1 MANLAF
7 QSVLPTGSRE
17 LGDAKGAGGEGIFDY
32 FFEGIDL
39 PGFVDRPA
47 MLVFATKQVD
57 LDRNFITVNAPPEIT
72 HQSYHEARDN
82 DHYIWRILPN
92 PSETWILQ
100 THQIN
105 SGKLKSSGNRLGFHT
120 RNDKGEQARIRD
132 DFALARVFIV
142 YYSSE

>member
-17 LGDAKGAGGEGIFDY
+17 LGDAKGPAGEGVFDY
-32 FFEGIDL
+32 FFEDIEL
-39 PGFVDRPA
+39 PGFADRPA
-47 MLVFATKQVD
+47 LLVFATKQVD
-57 LDRNFITVNAPPEIT
+57 LDRNFITINAPPEVT
-72 HQSYHEARDN
+72 HQSYDEAREN

-105 SGKLKSSGNRLGFHT
+105 AGKLKPSGNRLGFHT
-120 RNDKGEQARIRD
+120 RNDRGEQARIRD

-142 YYSSE
+142 YTSSE